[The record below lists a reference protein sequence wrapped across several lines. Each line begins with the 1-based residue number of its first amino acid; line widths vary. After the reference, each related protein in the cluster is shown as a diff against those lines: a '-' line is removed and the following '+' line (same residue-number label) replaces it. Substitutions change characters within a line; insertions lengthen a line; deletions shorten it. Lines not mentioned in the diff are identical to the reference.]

1 MNLKKITVALLAVCV
16 MVLSVAYGQSAA
28 LTDTVIY
35 VKPQPDTT
43 AAYLDGLSRLSYEQE
58 PKIYAIGKL
67 TASGLRS
74 LNPDLILGT
83 TGLAVGDSI
92 YIPGDALNLAA
103 RRLWGQNH
111 FSDVKVETKIHG
123 DVVDVN
129 IHLQERRRVS
139 QWAYEGVK
147 SGVQKDLNEKL
158 KLRRNGE
165 LSDYRISTSLKL
177 IRSYFDE
184 KGFRNAKID
193 YKIEDDPTK
202 PTNAVVTFVI
212 DRGKRVRIKEI
223 EFEGNEAIADK
234 KLTKALKNT
243 HKKGINFFRS
253 TKYKEEEFDKDRQG
267 LKAYYRSKGY
277 RDIELVADS
286 IYDID
291 EKNIGLWI
299 KVDEGKKYYYRNI
312 SWLGNSVYQTAAL
325 NNLLQVQKGDTYD
338 SETMGTRLGTIQG
351 EQGET
356 SVQGLYMDDGYLA
369 FRIEPVETVV
379 GDSVD
384 VQIRIVEGK
393 QFRIKNVTFEGNSRT
408 NDHVVRRELYTRP
421 GELFN
426 QSLLIRTYQRL
437 ASMGQFEPE
446 SFQAPAIVP
455 DMQQETVDIKYSFKE
470 RSNDQFELSGG
481 WGGGMF
487 IASVGIRFTNISL
500 RNFFKKDAWR
510 PYPAGDNQSLA
521 ISVQSNG
528 TYYQAGSISFSEP
541 WLGGKKPNSLSLNF
555 YTSRETDAYYWSKP
569 VTQSFGTIGGS
580 VGFGKRLTW
589 PDPYFSISA
598 GITAQS
604 YNMMNWRGFAL
615 QNGRANTIALNFAI
629 GRNSVDDP
637 MLYST
642 SGSDIS
648 LSLAITP
655 PYSSF
660 DGKDYSDPNMPE
672 QDRHRWIEYHKWNFN
687 AKWFFPLTAD
697 RKLVLMT
704 KMQLG
709 FLGFFNKYKQSP
721 FEGFQVG
728 GDGLSGYSMYGIET
742 VGLRGY
748 ENSSL
753 TPLASQGLYAN
764 VFSKYAVELRYPL
777 VRETST
783 MIYALAFAEAGNAYQ
798 SIKNYNP
805 FDLKRSLG
813 IGIRVYLPM
822 IGLIGLDWGYGFDRL
837 PMSGKRG
844 GSQLHFMMGTQW

>member
-1 MNLKKITVALLAVCV
+1 MNFRKLTVAFLPMLV
-16 MVLSVAYGQSAA
+16 MVVSVAYGGGA
-28 LTDTVIY
+28 LRDTVID
-35 VKPQPDTT
+35 VNPTQDTT
-43 AAYLDGLSRLSYEQE
+43 AAYFDGLSRLSYQQE
-58 PKIYAIGKL
+58 PKLYVIGKL
-67 TASGLRS
+67 TASGLKS

-83 TGLAVGDSI
+83 SGLVVGDSI

-103 RRLWGQNH
+103 RRLWSQNH
-111 FSDVKVETKIHG
+111 FSDVKVQTAIHG

-129 IHLQERRRVS
+129 IYLQERRRVS
-139 QWAYEGVK
+139 QWSFSGVK
-147 SGVQKDLNEKL
+147 NGVQKDLNEKL

-165 LSDYRISTSLKL
+165 LSDYRIETSLKL
-177 IRSYFDE
+177 IRNYFDE

-193 YKIEDDPTK
+193 YTIEDDPTK
-202 PTNAVVTFVI
+202 PSSAVVTFDI
-212 DRGKRVRIKEI
+212 DRGKKVRIKEI

-243 HKKGINFFRS
+243 HKKGINFFRN
-253 TKYKEEEFDKDRQG
+253 TKYNEAEFDKDRQG
-267 LKAYYRSKGY
+267 LQAYYRSKGY
-277 RDIELVADS
+277 RDIELLADS

-291 EKNIGLWI
+291 NKNIGIWI
-299 KVDEGKKYYYRNI
+299 KVNEGKKYYYRDLT
-312 SWLGNSVYQTAAL
+312 WLGNSVYQTSAL

-338 SETMGTRLGTIQG
+338 SETMGTRLGKIQG

-369 FRIEPVETVV
+369 FNIEPVETVI

-393 QFRIKNVTFEGNSRT
+393 QFRIRNVSFEGNSRT

-446 SFQAPAIVP
+446 SFQAPSILP

-500 RNFFKKDAWR
+500 RNFLKKDAWR

-541 WLGGKKPNSLSLNF
+541 WLGGRKPNSLNLSF
-555 YTSRETDAYYWSKP
+555 YTSRETDATYWGKP
-569 VTQSFGTIGGS
+569 VTMSFGTIGGS
-580 VGFGKRLTW
+580 VGFGKRLSW

-598 GITAQS
+598 GVTAQS
-604 YNMMNWRGFAL
+604 YNMFNWRGFAL

-655 PYSSF
+655 PYSAF
-660 DGKDYSDPNMPE
+660 DGKDYSDPNMSE

-697 RKLVLMT
+697 RKLVLMA

-728 GDGLSGYSMYGIET
+728 GDGLSGYSMYGVET

-764 VFSKYAVELRYPL
+764 VFSKYTAELRYPL

-798 SIKNYNP
+798 SVKNYNP

-813 IGIRVYLPM
+813 IGLRVYLPM
-822 IGLIGLDWGYGFDRL
+822 IGLIGVDWGYGFDRL
-837 PMSGKRG
+837 PMTGKRG
-844 GSQLHFMMGTQW
+844 GSQFHFMMGSQW

>member
-1 MNLKKITVALLAVCV
+1 ML
-16 MVLSVAYGQSAA
+16 LSVVYGRGAVLQ
-28 LTDTVIY
+28 DTVIY
-35 VKPQPDTT
+35 VKPAKDTT
-43 AAYLDGLSRLSYEQE
+43 ALHLDGLSRLSYQQE
-58 PKIYAIGKL
+58 PKIYVIGKL
-67 TASGLRS
+67 TTSGLRS

-111 FSDVKVETKIHG
+111 FSDVKVETNIHG

-129 IHLQERRRVS
+129 VYLQERRRVS
-139 QWAYEGVK
+139 RWEFEGVK

-165 LSDYRISTSLKL
+165 LSDYRLSTSLRL

-193 YKIEDDPTK
+193 YEIQDDPTK
-202 PTNAVVTFVI
+202 PASAIVTFKI
-212 DRGKRVRIKEI
+212 DRGKKVRIKEI
-223 EFEGNEAIADK
+223 VFEDNEAIVDK

-243 HKKGINFFRS
+243 HKKGINFFRN
-253 TKYKEEEFDKDRQG
+253 TKYSETEFEKDRLG

-277 RDIELVADS
+277 RDIQIVADS

-291 EKNIGLWI
+291 EKNLGLWI
-299 KVDEGKKYYYRNI
+299 KVKEGKKYYYRDI
-312 SWLGNSVYQTAAL
+312 SWLGNSVYQTSAL
-325 NNLLQVQKGDTYD
+325 GNLLQIQKGDTYD
-338 SETMGTRLGTIQG
+338 SESMGTRLGTIQG

-369 FRIEPVETVV
+369 FRLEPVESVI

-421 GELFN
+421 GELFS

-446 SFQAPAIVP
+446 SFQAPAIMP

-481 WGGGMF
+481 WGGGTF

-500 RNFFKKDAWR
+500 RNFLKKDAWR
-510 PYPAGDNQSLA
+510 PYPSGDNQSLA
-521 ISVQSNG
+521 INVQSNG
-528 TYYQAGSISFSEP
+528 TYYNAASLSFSEP
-541 WLGGKKPNSLSLNF
+541 WLGGRKPNSLSINL
-555 YTSRETDAYYWSKP
+555 YTSRETDANYIGKK
-569 VTQSFGTIGGS
+569 VTMSFGSIGGS
-580 VGFGKRLTW
+580 VGFGKRLAW

-598 GITAQS
+598 GVTAQS
-604 YNMMNWRGFAL
+604 YKMMNWGGFAL
-615 QNGRANTIALNFAI
+615 RDGRANTIALNFAI
-629 GRNSVDDP
+629 GRNSIDDP

-655 PYSSF
+655 PYSAF
-660 DGKDYSDPNMPE
+660 DGKDYSNPTMSDQE
-672 QDRHRWIEYHKWNFN
+672 RHRWIEYHKWNFN

-697 RKLVLMT
+697 RKLVLMA

-728 GDGLSGYSMYGIET
+728 GDGLSGYSMYGVET

-764 VFSKYAVELRYPL
+764 VFSKYTAELRYPL

-783 MIYALAFAEAGNAYQ
+783 MIYALAFAEAGNAFQ
-798 SIKNYNP
+798 SVKNYNP

-813 IGIRVYLPM
+813 VGIRVYLPM

-837 PMSGKRG
+837 PVSGKRG